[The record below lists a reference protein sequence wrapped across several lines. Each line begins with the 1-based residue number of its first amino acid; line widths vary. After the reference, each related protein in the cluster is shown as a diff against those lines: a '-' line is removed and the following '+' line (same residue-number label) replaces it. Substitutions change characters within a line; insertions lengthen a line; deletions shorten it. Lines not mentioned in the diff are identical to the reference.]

1 MSKIKNWIKGYKAAA
16 AIAVML
22 SLCMQTVVS
31 AKAAEPTDEMPV
43 PLAEQTIETA
53 DASASGEILRED
65 TEKRGA
71 YEKYFLH
78 DNGAYT
84 AVAYSVPVHMQRDGN
99 WVDID
104 NRLEERVVDGER
116 VLQNR
121 DGLVDVTFSRT
132 PQGERIGTMQYGEYS
147 LSWRVSAVSDPVEQ
161 NFTIQKTAEE
171 MVAARETAQR
181 VTAALSNVK
190 NPALQMGL
198 QFLEPQEQALCA
210 EAVAEVQPDGPEPEQ
225 EAERAVMHTAS
236 AVTYADALPAID
248 IAYSVLPAK
257 VKEDI
262 ILQSPTDI
270 TSYHTEIEAPGLMPY
285 LLKNRSVEFR
295 NEAQEV
301 IFTLPTPYMYDAK
314 EVYSD
319 DIVVE
324 LEMLDADTCKII
336 YIPNYDWLQAPER
349 AYPVTVDPTYQ
360 STPALYGPTVT
371 QDTYASTVNPNT
383 NYYTAPNLTVGR
395 SFYSCLRF
403 PQLPSLG
410 SNYLIESAR
419 IVLYTQSTAAGNLDI
434 SRISTPW
441 ESSKVTWNNMP
452 SSVGVVATN
461 VTCQNQRYGNWDATS
476 LVAGWYAG
484 KYPNYGIGI
493 TASSS
498 SGGSWSLCS
507 SDHANANLQPYI
519 QVHYYSMQD
528 ANLDTGTYFIGSY
541 QNNRYLDATSGI
553 AANGTNVETTSFH
566 GNNSQQWYIT
576 NLGNGLYTI
585 MSNIFTEHTRTH
597 HLDVHGGGDI
607 SGSNVNLWNTPANR
621 FRIMKDT
628 YTKRTVIVPAF
639 SNTRAL
645 DIYYGTDSSKY
656 GKNVQLYDYSQS
668 NNQLWSFEKLNDTV
682 FYYLDSLDGCAQSY
696 ISIYG
701 GQKERLIYNFIR
713 SLRYNSTLWGVAAGG
728 INQRFIDYALRMN
741 SRLGFLRG
749 PDLYLDDPDYGKI
762 DFPHMAATA
771 DVYEAWGI
779 DEGGWAGDLQTAVT
793 QAKKNTG
800 NSNNYTTFYNEMR
813 RLIGSTN
820 ENFSDCSMT
829 DVLAD
834 LDGKYIYE
842 HPSSA
847 KFGTRL
853 RSYYASAS
861 RNRFSN
867 FYPDYTWTELRDK
880 AKTFTND
887 KRITGVRQ
895 PLYIS
900 GYYGNDYQTVS
911 TVTENQA
918 LAAANAFADFIFKYR

>member
-1 MSKIKNWIKGYKAAA
+1 MSKIKNLKKWYKATA

-22 SLCMQTVVS
+22 SLCMQTAVS
-31 AKAAEPTDEMPV
+31 AKASEPTDEMPA

-161 NFTIQKTAEE
+161 NFTIQKTAGE
-171 MVAARETAQR
+171 MAAARETAQR
-181 VTAALSNVK
+181 VTAALSGVK

-236 AVTYADALPAID
+236 AVTYADALPDID
-248 IAYSVLPAK
+248 IAYSVLPSK

-270 TSYHTEIEAPGLMPY
+270 TSYHTEIEAPGLTPY
-285 LLKNRSVEFR
+285 LLENRSVEFR

-324 LEMLDADTCKII
+324 LEMLDADTCKVI

-403 PQLPSLG
+403 SQLPSLG

-441 ESSKVTWNNMP
+441 ESSQVTWNN
-452 SSVGVVATN
+452 
-461 VTCQNQRYGNWDATS
+461 
-476 LVAGWYAG
+476 
-484 KYPNYGIGI
+484 K
-493 TASSS
+493 
-498 SGGSWSLCS
+498 
-507 SDHANANLQPYI
+507 
-519 QVHYYSMQD
+519 
-528 ANLDTGTYFIGSY
+528 
-541 QNNRYLDATSGI
+541 
-553 AANGTNVETTSFH
+553 
-566 GNNSQQWYIT
+566 
-576 NLGNGLYTI
+576 
-585 MSNIFTEHTRTH
+585 
-597 HLDVHGGGDI
+597 
-607 SGSNVNLWNTPANR
+607 
-621 FRIMKDT
+621 
-628 YTKRTVIVPAF
+628 
-639 SNTRAL
+639 
-645 DIYYGTDSSKY
+645 
-656 GKNVQLYDYSQS
+656 
-668 NNQLWSFEKLNDTV
+668 
-682 FYYLDSLDGCAQSY
+682 
-696 ISIYG
+696 
-701 GQKERLIYNFIR
+701 
-713 SLRYNSTLWGVAAGG
+713 
-728 INQRFIDYALRMN
+728 
-741 SRLGFLRG
+741 
-749 PDLYLDDPDYGKI
+749 
-762 DFPHMAATA
+762 
-771 DVYEAWGI
+771 
-779 DEGGWAGDLQTAVT
+779 
-793 QAKKNTG
+793 
-800 NSNNYTTFYNEMR
+800 
-813 RLIGSTN
+813 
-820 ENFSDCSMT
+820 
-829 DVLAD
+829 
-834 LDGKYIYE
+834 
-842 HPSSA
+842 PSSA
-847 KFGTRL
+847 GAVATRF
-853 RSYYASAS
+853 YAHFMS
-861 RNRFSN
+861 R
-867 FYPDYTWTELRDK
+867 
-880 AKTFTND
+880 
-887 KRITGVRQ
+887 
-895 PLYIS
+895 
-900 GYYGNDYQTVS
+900 
-911 TVTENQA
+911 
-918 LAAANAFADFIFKYR
+918 